1 MTLDTAIA
9 DAKAFLGHSKQELEI
24 ALDHLRNIIARY
36 EGDNTPIPADAKPAP
51 TEEAPA
57 VEATEPKEE
66 PAS

>member
-51 TEEAPA
+51 TEESPA
-57 VEATEPKEE
+57 VEA
-66 PAS
+66 PAPEATPAA